1 MKQYVI
7 DELQAGEHERL
18 KAYLKAVCGPPE
30 LEEIYWLLLDE
41 SLYTPTQAA
50 HTDCQPF
57 YAAIHLSGQAVAV
70 EFLIRTK
77 NRMRCDCMGY
87 ATPEQ
92 TAWLMK
98 RLDEMLAELEI
109 HV

>member
-7 DELQAGEHERL
+7 DELHPGEHERL
-18 KAYLKAVCGPPE
+18 KAYLQALCGPAE
-30 LEEIYWLLLDE
+30 LEQLYWLLLDE

-50 HTDCQPF
+50 HMDCQPF
-57 YAAIHLSGQAVAV
+57 YAAIRLSEKAVAM

-98 RLDEMLAELEI
+98 RLDAMLAELEI
-109 HV
+109 NV